1 MQIPVYTLRIN
12 DTKMT
17 DKNTQNDTNSV
28 QISNGQEAQNMSLR
42 RDNAFENKDSI
53 MSFISK
59 KGTQLGTAIYYVTE
73 HLEGEDPMRQELREA
88 VLHLSISTSK
98 FAADYRNNT
107 QIIETGVNIT
117 VLVNLLQIAIG
128 SGLVSNMNGE
138 ILIGEVNKIK
148 SSIDKL
154 SIKTFLDYGD
164 KGGVESVDLKAVF
177 NEKNEQPQKSFSDAN
192 TNTYTPTENDSTK
205 TPTVIK
211 PKTTP
216 TSDKDL
222 AMRHIRRESII
233 RLLKQRGIVGLND
246 IKAIIPNLSDKTLQR
261 ELMSLIDEGVI
272 VRKGEKRWARYSL
285 R

>member
-1 MQIPVYTLRIN
+1 
-12 DTKMT
+12 MT
-17 DKNTQNDTNSV
+17 DKNTQNGIKDI
-28 QISNGQEAQNMSLR
+28 QMSNGHEASNSSLSTE
-42 RDNAFENKDSI
+42 NTFENKDNV

-59 KGTQLGTAIYYVTE
+59 KGGQIGTAIYFVTE
-73 HLEGEDPMRQELREA
+73 HIDFGDPMRQELRKA
-88 VLHLSISTSK
+88 VLHLSISVSK
-98 FAADYRNNT
+98 FTPDYRNTT
-107 QIIETGVNIT
+107 QFSDASVNIK

-128 SGLVSNMNGE
+128 SGLISSMNGE
-138 ILIGEVNKIK
+138 ILVTEVNKIK

-154 SIKTFLDYGD
+154 SVKTFLDYGVKSD
-164 KGGVESVDLKAVF
+164 AESADLKSVF
-177 NEKNEQPQKSFSDAN
+177 GEKSETPEKSFFDAN
-192 TNTYTPTENDSTK
+192 TAQSATTENDKVQASS
-205 TPTVIK
+205 VFR

-216 TSDKDL
+216 TGDKDL

>member
-17 DKNTQNDTNSV
+17 DKNTQNDIKDT
-28 QISNGQEAQNMSLR
+28 QISNGHNEHEVSLR
-42 RDNAFENKDSI
+42 RDNAFENKDLI

-73 HLEGEDPMRQELREA
+73 HLDAEDPMRQELRKI
-88 VLHLSISTSK
+88 VLHLSISVSK
-98 FAADYRNNT
+98 FTPDYRSSA
-107 QIIETGVNIT
+107 QIIEAGVNIN
-117 VLVNLLQIAIG
+117 VLLNLLQIAIG
-128 SGLVSNMNGE
+128 SGLISNMNGE
-138 ILIGEVNKIK
+138 ILVGEVNKIK
-148 SSIDKL
+148 ASVEKL
-154 SIKTFLDYGD
+154 SIKTFLDYGA
-164 KGGVESVDLKAVF
+164 KGGTELNDLNNVF
-177 NEKNEQPQKSFSDAN
+177 NEKNDRAEKSFSD
-192 TNTYTPTENDSTK
+192 TNTRVGTAIENDNTT

-211 PKTTP
+211 SKTTP
-216 TSDKDL
+216 ASDKDL

-233 RLLKQRGIVGLND
+233 RLLKQRGIVGLTD